1 MKRHKQFKFLFLIL
15 TALVFSSQD
24 LEHLVFH
31 SCEDSHSHSYC
42 SDKHNTKHTPEI
54 NDFTGSINNIFSKH
68 VCLICSSISGKS
80 IATVNTETEFTTLSS
95 LDYSQLRESFSFNS
109 YTKALSRGPPAV

>member
-1 MKRHKQFKFLFLIL
+1 MKRHKTLKFLFLIL
-15 TALVFSSQD
+15 TALVFCSQD

-31 SCEDSHSHSYC
+31 SCEDSHSYY
-42 SDKHNTKHTPEI
+42 SDKHNTKHAPEI
-54 NDFTGSINNIFSKH
+54 DDFTGSINTIFNKH

-80 IATVNTETEFTTLSS
+80 IATVNTETEFITLSS

-109 YTKALSRGPPAV
+109 YIKALSRGPPAV